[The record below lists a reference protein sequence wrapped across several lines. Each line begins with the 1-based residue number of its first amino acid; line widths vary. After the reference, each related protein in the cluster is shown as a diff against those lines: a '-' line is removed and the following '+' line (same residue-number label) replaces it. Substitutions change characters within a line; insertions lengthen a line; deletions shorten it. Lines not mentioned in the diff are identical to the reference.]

1 MKTSWAGA
9 KEYIVKIIKLLFTMA
24 ALGYL
29 IKIARP
35 EEMIAY
41 LTEIDISLLV
51 IITLLKFISDIFKIW
66 KWMLIARVQ
75 IPDFSFLAALKS
87 FYIGM
92 TLAVITPFAVGELGR
107 GAFAS
112 KVRRAELSGLV
123 IVDKVFD
130 LATVMLFA
138 LIGLSLLFQ
147 QPFFILGI
155 VIAYFLGLFLM
166 KHVVVFLGKG
176 DFLERFRLRFLK
188 RVVSGYSMISTSLL
202 YKLSLLTINY
212 FVLFYFQAYL
222 IMLAYGESFPAE
234 VVLYF
239 PVITLSTILP
249 ITIGGLGVREGTAIY
264 FLKRYQIP
272 EAVAFNTFFTHFVIA
287 NVLAGLLG
295 AIIFLVSRG
304 DRE

>member
-188 RVVSGYSMISTSLL
+188 RVV
-202 YKLSLLTINY
+202 
-212 FVLFYFQAYL
+212 
-222 IMLAYGESFPAE
+222 
-234 VVLYF
+234 
-239 PVITLSTILP
+239 
-249 ITIGGLGVREGTAIY
+249 GG
-264 FLKRYQIP
+264 F
-272 EAVAFNTFFTHFVIA
+272 
-287 NVLAGLLG
+287 
-295 AIIFLVSRG
+295 
-304 DRE
+304 